1 VPVPFLIHK
10 DSGDLHPRTLE
21 ILDQAAAIVEQGGI
35 EAWSQA
41 SVEDIIGAQEAAHY
55 TKSTDILE
63 VWFDSGSTFWHV
75 LRGTHPEHHH
85 DHGPEADLYLEGH
98 DQHRGWFHSSLLL
111 ASAIFGRAPYRG
123 LLTHGFTVDGQGKK
137 MSKSLGNTVAP
148 QDVSSK
154 MGAEI
159 IRLWVASTDYSGDLG
174 IDDKILARVVDA
186 YRRIRNTLR
195 FLLANTSDFDA
206 ATDSVAY
213 QDLLEIDQYAL
224 ARAAELQQD
233 ILAHYKVY
241 EFHPVVAKIQLFCS
255 EDLGGFYLDVL
266 KDRLYTSAPKSLARR
281 SAQTALHQIT
291 HALLRWMAPFLS
303 FTAEEAWKIF
313 GSSESIF
320 LEKFTDLPAGDEAL
334 LAKWQRLREIR
345 DVVNKDIED
354 VRATGAVGASLQAE
368 VTLTA
373 EPEDLALLQS
383 LGDDLKFVFI
393 TSAAQAVAG
402 EALSTSVQA
411 SEHAKCERCWHY
423 RDDVGVNPEHP
434 TLCGRCDSNL
444 HGAGE
449 ARSKA

>member
-1 VPVPFLIHK
+1 M
-10 DSGDLHPRTLE
+10 E
-21 ILDQAAAIVEQGGI
+21 ILDQAADMVEQGGI
-35 EAWSQA
+35 EAWSRVSA
-41 SVEDIIGAQEAAHY
+41 EDILGAEEAKHY

-75 LRGTHPEHHH
+75 MRGTHADMHH
-85 DHGPEADLYLEGH
+85 DQGPEADLYLEGH

-111 ASAIFGRAPYRG
+111 ASAIFGRAPYKG

-148 QDVSSK
+148 QDVSGK

-206 ATDSVAY
+206 ATDSVPY

-224 ARAAELQQD
+224 VRAAQLQKE
-233 ILAHYKVY
+233 IIGHYQVY

-266 KDRLYTSAPKSLARR
+266 KDRLYTTAPKSLARR

-291 HALLRWMAPFLS
+291 QALLRWMAPFLS
-303 FTAEEAWKIF
+303 FTAEEAWKIV
-313 GSSESIF
+313 GHSETIY
-320 LEKFTDLPAGDEAL
+320 LEKFTELPEGDAAL
-334 LAKWQRLREIR
+334 LAKWTRIREIR
-345 DVVNKDIED
+345 DVVNKDIEA
-354 VRATGAVGASLQAE
+354 VRVEGKVGASLQAE
-368 VTLTA
+368 VTISA
-373 EPEDLALLQS
+373 QHEDLALLQS
-383 LGDDLKFVFI
+383 LADDLKFVLI

-402 EALSTSVQA
+402 DALAVAVTPSEA
-411 SEHAKCERCWHY
+411 AKCERCWHY
-423 RDDVGVNPEHP
+423 RDDVGVNPAHP

-444 HGAGE
+444 HGSGE
-449 ARSKA
+449 VRSKA